1 MGQSFFQT
9 GITQQTVTADP
20 GSGAAIPVTNS
31 ASINIV
37 TGASGETNTL
47 ANPAFLGQL
56 MEINLQT
63 DGGGDRVITAAAA
76 INRTGNTVMTFGDVG
91 DYILLKGIYRGASLR
106 WQVIANDGVAL
117 S

>member
-1 MGQSFFQT
+1 MGQSSFPE
-9 GITQQTVTADP
+9 GITDQTVIADP
-20 GSGAAIPVTNS
+20 GTGAAIPVTKS

-37 TGASGETNTL
+37 TGGSGETNTL
-47 ANPAFLGQL
+47 ANPAFLGQI

-76 INRTGNTVMTFGDVG
+76 INRTGNTVMTFADVN
-91 DYILLKGIYRGASLR
+91 DYVLLKGIYRGASLR
-106 WQVIANDGVAL
+106 WAVIANDGVAL